1 MTVVRDYV
9 RGDAE
14 PICRLFYET
23 VRTVNLGDYSPEQV
37 RAWAPEV
44 PDPDAWHGR
53 MSGRHTLVADEGGEV
68 VGFAELE
75 EDGHLDMLYCR
86 PDAVG
91 RGVGSRLYAAVEER
105 ARGLGVGRISTEAS
119 ITARPFFVR
128 HGFRVVR
135 RNVVVR
141 HGVELVNFSMDK
153 VLQPSGAG
161 QPVR

>member
-1 MTVVRDYV
+1 M

-23 VRTVNLGDYSPEQV
+23 VRTVNLAHYSPEQV
-37 RAWAPEV
+37 RAWAPEI

-53 MSGRHTLVADEGGEV
+53 MSGRHTLVAVEGGEV

-86 PDAVG
+86 ADAVG
-91 RGVGSRLYAAVEER
+91 RGVASGLYAAVEER

-119 ITARPFFVR
+119 ITAKPFFVQ
-128 HGFRVVR
+128 HGFGVLRVR
-135 RNVVVR
+135 
-141 HGVELVNFSMDK
+141 
-153 VLQPSGAG
+153 
-161 QPVR
+161 